1 MKDKNAEYYPKRTT
15 FLVLRGTFIA
25 SLLLGVL
32 LIIYNGIVH
41 TVWLVGRTWV
51 VLMIFAYLLTGELL
65 LRKDYQ
71 RTVNWM
77 LIVFYVFVAFSTLL
91 LWGLNAP
98 VGILTVSFAV
108 LLPSILM
115 GSWSILPVVCLSIIA
130 LIAVQLIHSDGILS
144 PDLKHLSAR
153 STFWDVATYSTVLS
167 IFALVSWLSGNQRE
181 KSLKRALLAE
191 SALMSQKEALII
203 ELDKESSAL
212 RLAQLNQIR
221 HLHKFAL
228 LGQSAAAT
236 LHELSNHLSILNLD
250 IDDLRQQHSNSKAI
264 ANATDGID
272 HINKMVRQAR
282 QQLSSY
288 DQSEK
293 FNAISVVNRSVK
305 DLTSK
310 FRYSK
315 VKLTKNTVRS
325 RAPFNM
331 TGNPMALMQIG
342 SILLNNALDAC
353 RGQEKPE
360 VRISIR
366 STPAKLYISVSDNGP
381 GVDPSVAASLFKPV
395 TSTKP
400 SGLGVGL
407 YIAQHLVKDQFN
419 GKITLKSRN
428 SGATFVV
435 SIPKS
440 NSSENP

>member
-1 MKDKNAEYYPKRTT
+1 VKDKNAEYYPKRTT

>member
-1 MKDKNAEYYPKRTT
+1 
-15 FLVLRGTFIA
+15 
-25 SLLLGVL
+25 
-32 LIIYNGIVH
+32 
-41 TVWLVGRTWV
+41 
-51 VLMIFAYLLTGELL
+51 MIFAYLLTGELL